1 MEQAKKSRLIITTF
15 STGKIHPKYLYTII
29 YLYQTMPWFNFLFQD
44 SGFNLF
50 ALTVVAV
57 WTIVWQGLALWH
69 AARSNQR
76 NWFIALITEF
86 MTLEKYEELK
96 TEAYGRNKWVKYIVP
111 VQDSLAV
118 IKKLL
123 TDDHKL
129 RIINSRSGRGMVKK
143 SEPRPSSNRWRR
155 LSKI

>member
-69 AARSNQR
+69 AARHNQR
-76 NWFIALITEF
+76 NWFIALIILNFAGLLPIIYLIWYKQE
-86 MTLEKYEELK
+86 
-96 TEAYGRNKWVKYIVP
+96 
-111 VQDSLAV
+111 Q
-118 IKKLL
+118 KKLVRKKKAL
-123 TDDHKL
+123 TNDL
-129 RIINSRSGRGMVKK
+129 MIG
-143 SEPRPSSNRWRR
+143 P
-155 LSKI
+155 